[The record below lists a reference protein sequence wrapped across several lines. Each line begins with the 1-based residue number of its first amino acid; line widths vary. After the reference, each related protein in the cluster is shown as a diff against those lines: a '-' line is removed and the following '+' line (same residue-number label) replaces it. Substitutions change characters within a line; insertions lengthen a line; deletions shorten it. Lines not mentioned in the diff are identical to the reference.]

1 MNPTCIRIIL
11 QSLLWDIARN
21 TSTIKFL
28 LKEPHDT
35 WAVFLWPLQRLLAWD
50 RLWRGRTFGR
60 HQGGEISCDLIQQWW
75 HWWRSIVKLTAPPN
89 ASKTRASTTPWVWLG
104 KKASTTAATA
114 WAALSIWSCFQQ
126 SRSTMRRY
134 VQDAPKKVPN
144 RITCTQEFFWVTVSH
159 NRYTE

>member
-1 MNPTCIRIIL
+1 MNPTCIRFIL

-60 HQGGEISCDLIQQWW
+60 HQGGERIICFNTRVVTLMTINCKTNCSSK
-75 HWWRSIVKLTAPPN
+75 RVKN
-89 ASKTRASTTPWVWLG
+89 QG
-104 KKASTTAATA
+104 IDY
-114 WAALSIWSCFQQ
+114 ALSVTGEESLYYGGHSMGCTQYLIMLSAKPEYNEKVCTGCPQ
-126 SRSTMRRY
+126 
-134 VQDAPKKVPN
+134 KVPN
-144 RITCTQEFFWVTVSH
+144 RITCTQELFWVTVSH
-159 NRYTE
+159 TRYTE